1 MTIVWRDYQ
10 HEFTR
15 RDGLQQIVIADVAPK
30 DWQKILR
37 FLQKTEV
44 ALAFY
49 VDGVVSTL
57 PVNIEAI
64 FGDHTHQYLLSLR
77 FDDLTL
83 QCDFAR
89 ADAIVLRYDPAQ
101 ITDETKAT
109 LLFRVMST
117 FGRRINKVAVLSAL
131 GQETDPIF
139 RYEHGQGLVY
149 LTRKNRSMI
158 D

>member
-1 MTIVWRDYQ
+1 VTLVWHDYQ
-10 HEFTR
+10 HEFAR

-44 ALAFY
+44 ELTFY
-49 VDGVVSTL
+49 TDGVVSAL
-57 PVNIEAI
+57 PVNIEEI
-64 FGDHTHQYLLSLR
+64 FADPGHQYLLSLR
-77 FDDLTL
+77 FDGLTL
-83 QCDFAR
+83 QCDFSR

-117 FGRRINKVAVLSAL
+117 FARRINKVAVLSAL
-131 GQETDPIF
+131 DQETHPLF

-149 LTRKNRSMI
+149 LKRIN
-158 D
+158 